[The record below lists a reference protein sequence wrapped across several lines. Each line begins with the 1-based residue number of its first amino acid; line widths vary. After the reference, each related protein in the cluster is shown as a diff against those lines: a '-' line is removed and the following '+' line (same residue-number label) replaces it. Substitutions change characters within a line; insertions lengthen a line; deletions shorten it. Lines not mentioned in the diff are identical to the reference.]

1 MKTTILSAIAL
12 VLLIAPVTTQWPAY
26 PASGVPRTADG
37 QVDLR
42 APAPR
47 VDGKP
52 DLSGVWRARPDPLGQ
67 VGGVENT
74 VFPRYMERI
83 AEDIDPDPTAVVKP
97 EYAALMKKRLE
108 VLGLDD
114 PINRCAPPG
123 ALRLLMLAPP
133 LKIVQTP
140 GLVLLLHEKET
151 TFRQVFTDGRPLPA
165 DPQPSFM
172 GYSVGRWDGDT
183 LVVTSTGFTEQ
194 SRLDI
199 AGTPH
204 SDALRMTERYRR
216 IDTGRLQV
224 DIELSDPKVFKQP
237 ITATQHFLLIP
248 DQDLIEYYCTEN
260 ERSAEHYRAK

>member
-1 MKTTILSAIAL
+1 MKNAISCAICL
-12 VLLIAPVTTQWPAY
+12 FLLGTPATAQWPAY
-26 PASGVPRTADG
+26 PATGIPRTADG
-37 QVDLR
+37 KVDLA

-47 VDGKP
+47 VNGHP
-52 DLSGVWRARPDPLGQ
+52 DLSGLWRPRPDPVGA

-74 VFPRYMERI
+74 VFPRYMEHIGQDVHADPI
-83 AEDIDPDPTAVVKP
+83 ALVKP
-97 EYAALMKKRLE
+97 EYVELMKKRLE

-123 ALRLLMLAPP
+123 ALRLLTLP
-133 LKIVQTP
+133 LPTKIVQTP
-140 GLVLLLHEKET
+140 GLILLLHEKET

-183 LVVTSTGFTEQ
+183 LVVTSIGFTEQ
-194 SRLDI
+194 SRLDMS
-199 AGTPH
+199 GTPH
-204 SDALRMTERYRR
+204 SEALRMTERYRR
-216 IDTGRLQV
+216 IDTGRLQI

-237 ITATQHFLLIP
+237 ITATQHLLLIP

-260 ERSAEHYRAK
+260 EKSVDHYRAK

>member
-1 MKTTILSAIAL
+1 MRNALLSLGCLL
-12 VLLIAPVTTQWPAY
+12 VLGKSLNAQWPAY
-26 PASGVPRTADG
+26 PAPGVGRTSDG
-37 QVDLR
+37 KVDLT
-42 APAPR
+42 APPPR
-47 VDGKP
+47 VNGKP
-52 DLSGVWRARPDPLGQ
+52 DLSGLWRPRPDPDGK

-74 VFPRYMERI
+74 VFPRYMEHIGQDVHADPI
-83 AEDIDPDPTAVVKP
+83 ALVKP
-97 EYAALMKKRLE
+97 EYVDLMKKRLE

-123 ALRLLMLAPP
+123 ALRLLTLPP
-133 LKIVQTP
+133 PVKIVQTP

-151 TFRQVFTDGRPLPA
+151 TFRQVFTDGRPLPV

-183 LVVTSTGFTEQ
+183 LVVTSPGFTEQ
-194 SRLDI
+194 SWLDE

-204 SDALRMTERYRR
+204 SEALRMTERYRR
-216 IDTGRLQV
+216 IDTSHLQV
-224 DIELSDPKVFKQP
+224 DIELSDPKVLTRP

-260 ERSAEHYRAK
+260 ERSADHYRAK